1 MQFKQPKNLSY
12 KSFLVKLTPFLK
24 RRYGFLLFL
33 CFIFSIAFWGW
44 IFWQYAYLAAFSE
57 PEVKEARLIKIKKA
71 EMESLM
77 QDANERQEFRAQIR
91 DKTFLD
97 PFVEKHILPQPLD
110 SQATSNSA
118 STAP

>member
-1 MQFKQPKNLSY
+1 MQFKQPTNLSY
-12 KSFLVKLTPFLK
+12 KSFLAKLTSFLK
-24 RRYGFLLFL
+24 RRYGFLLSL

-57 PEVKEARLIKIKKA
+57 PEVKEARFIKIKKA

-77 QDANERQEFRAQIR
+77 QNINERQGFRDQIK

-97 PFVEKHILPQPLD
+97 PFVEKQVLPQLFE
-110 SQATSNSA
+110 SNTA
-118 STAP
+118 SSSVPTIL

>member
-12 KSFLVKLTPFLK
+12 KSFLVKLISFLK

-71 EMESLM
+71 EMESLI
-77 QDANERQEFRAQIR
+77 QDTNERQEFRAQ
-91 DKTFLD
+91 TFLD
-97 PFVEKHILPQPLD
+97 PFVEKHILPLPLD

-118 STAP
+118 STTP